1 MEVPKRRSSGGH
13 RDNPTDVQL
22 AIRDM
27 FTDGA
32 FMHTGHKDTSS
43 GLTYWLDFDRRATC
57 LPSSVTSTSSSR
69 WTGALRHVG
78 GAGAF
83 FNWF

>member
-43 GLTYWLDFDRRATC
+43 GLTY
-57 LPSSVTSTSSSR
+57 
-69 WTGALRHVG
+69 
-78 GAGAF
+78 
-83 FNWF
+83 